1 MLTHS
6 SPNPSCLIIPL
17 CTERSTIVLL
27 THHKTRFIESQLF
40 SVFSPILVSSRV
52 HWVLLSPVELNQLS
66 KVVFQVDSC
75 QIMGRSSMAN

>member
-1 MLTHS
+1 MLTHA
-6 SPNPSCLIIPL
+6 SPNLSCLIIPL
-17 CTERSTIVLL
+17 CIKRSTIVLL

-52 HWVLLSPVELNQLS
+52 HWVVLSPVELNQLS